1 MVSARQILGIAGA
14 LAAAWNPTSRSEPA
28 GEWHEVSHST
38 TRAPI
43 LASLLECSPCSVR
56 IRPLVRHRPTEP
68 LEVFFDV
75 HRAPVSH
82 STVRAMR
89 GGPLSSFTLPTIQDH
104 SNVGIVVEGSRQIC
118 VELLITTRND
128 VEKPWHRP
136 APHSPW
142 TSLLRARRRLG
153 ARGSHSRGY
162 YFAIPSLGVMSDA
175 PTTSV
180 NATDAPERIKVLMV
194 PSSKFSFMSPVIC

>member
-1 MVSARQILGIAGA
+1 LEPDQQVRTGRRVARSVTLDDERAHSGIAA
-14 LAAAWNPTSRSEPA
+14 Q
-28 GEWHEVSHST
+28 
-38 TRAPI
+38 
-43 LASLLECSPCSVR
+43 CSPCSVS

-128 VEKPWHRP
+128 V
-136 APHSPW
+136 
-142 TSLLRARRRLG
+142 
-153 ARGSHSRGY
+153 
-162 YFAIPSLGVMSDA
+162 
-175 PTTSV
+175 
-180 NATDAPERIKVLMV
+180 
-194 PSSKFSFMSPVIC
+194 

>member
-1 MVSARQILGIAGA
+1 MVPEPSRSPFERRATAQGVPAAGLMVGSRQILGVAGY
-14 LAAAWNPTSRSEPA
+14 LAAAWRPTGGSERA
-28 GEWHEVSHST
+28 SEWHEVSPST

-43 LASLLECSPCSVR
+43 LASLLECSPCSFR
-56 IRPLVRHRPTEP
+56 IRPPVRHRPTEP

-136 APHSPW
+136 APILPG
-142 TSLLRARRRLG
+142 LL
-153 ARGSHSRGY
+153 
-162 YFAIPSLGVMSDA
+162 
-175 PTTSV
+175 
-180 NATDAPERIKVLMV
+180 
-194 PSSKFSFMSPVIC
+194 C

>member
-1 MVSARQILGIAGA
+1 MSGRVKFWELRGLSRPLGIQ
-14 LAAAWNPTSRSEPA
+14 PA
-28 GEWHEVSHST
+28 GPNSRRVARSVTLDDERAHSG
-38 TRAPI
+38 I
-43 LASLLECSPCSVR
+43 ECSPCSFR

>member
-1 MVSARQILGIAGA
+1 MVRARQILGIAGA

-28 GEWHEVSHST
+28 GEWHEVSHFDDE
-38 TRAPI
+38 RAHSGI
-43 LASLLECSPCSVR
+43 ECSPCSFS

>member
-1 MVSARQILGIAGA
+1 MSGRVKFWELRGLSRPLGIQ
-14 LAAAWNPTSRSEPA
+14 PA
-28 GEWHEVSHST
+28 GPNSRRVARSVTLDDERAHSG
-38 TRAPI
+38 I
-43 LASLLECSPCSVR
+43 ECSPCSFS

-68 LEVFFDV
+68 LEVFLDV

-142 TSLLRARRRLG
+142 TSLLMARRRLG
-153 ARGSHSRGY
+153 ARAPVRTVIPTIALSWAGQNPA
-162 YFAIPSLGVMSDA
+162 AISG
-175 PTTSV
+175 TSV
-180 NATDAPERIKVLMV
+180 RTSIAISARL
-194 PSSKFSFMSPVIC
+194 MSPQSPRRRAP

>member
-1 MVSARQILGIAGA
+1 MEPDQQVRTGRRVARSVTLDDERAHSGIAA
-14 LAAAWNPTSRSEPA
+14 Q
-28 GEWHEVSHST
+28 
-38 TRAPI
+38 
-43 LASLLECSPCSVR
+43 CSPCSVS

-104 SNVGIVVEGSRQIC
+104 SNVRIVVEGSRQIC

-136 APHSPW
+136 APPFSLDFSAESPKE
-142 TSLLRARRRLG
+142 TRR
-153 ARGSHSRGY
+153 SW
-162 YFAIPSLGVMSDA
+162 V
-175 PTTSV
+175 T
-180 NATDAPERIKVLMV
+180 
-194 PSSKFSFMSPVIC
+194 

>member
-1 MVSARQILGIAGA
+1 MSGRVKFWELRGLSRPLGIQ
-14 LAAAWNPTSRSEPA
+14 PA
-28 GEWHEVSHST
+28 GPNSRRVARSVTLDDERAHSG
-38 TRAPI
+38 I
-43 LASLLECSPCSVR
+43 ECSPCSFS

-68 LEVFFDV
+68 LKVFFDV

>member
-1 MVSARQILGIAGA
+1 MVRARQILGIAGA
-14 LAAAWNPTSRSEPA
+14 LAAAWNPTSRSERA
-28 GEWHEVSHST
+28 GEWHEVSHFDDA
-38 TRAPI
+38 RAHSGI
-43 LASLLECSPCSVR
+43 ECSPCSFS